1 MPEEPGASLLSKR
14 PGILAVQGADTEPEV
29 TEARAPDSWRAAA
42 TSYRTETRLVTWLGH
57 TGRDGICMEV

>member
-14 PGILAVQGADTEPEV
+14 PGILALQGADTEPEV

-42 TSYRTETRLVTWLGH
+42 TS
-57 TGRDGICMEV
+57 